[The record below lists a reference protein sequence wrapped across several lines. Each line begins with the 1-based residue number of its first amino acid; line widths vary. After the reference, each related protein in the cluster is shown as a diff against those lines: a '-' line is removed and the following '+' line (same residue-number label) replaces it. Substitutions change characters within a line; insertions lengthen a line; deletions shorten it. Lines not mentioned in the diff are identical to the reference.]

1 MLLHVIYSFV
11 WKVLRFETGYMRCR
25 TFFCHKHLSKWHQ
38 GNQRTSESQA
48 WFCSQSVL
56 EPLVHGNIDCASTNL
71 LTVDIIRAVKR
82 TDRILDHMKM
92 SFKKNNTKSK
102 IEIRLK
108 IEISSYKMKIRFY
121 NESFVVRVKGKES
134 LKIIEKH
141 KIFLRGTKIATGFN
155 KLLWQILLCK
165 VFLNY

>member
-1 MLLHVIYSFV
+1 
-11 WKVLRFETGYMRCR
+11 
-25 TFFCHKHLSKWHQ
+25 
-38 GNQRTSESQA
+38 
-48 WFCSQSVL
+48 
-56 EPLVHGNIDCASTNL
+56 
-71 LTVDIIRAVKR
+71 
-82 TDRILDHMKM
+82 MKM

-141 KIFLRGTKIATGFN
+141 EIFLRGTKIATGFN
-155 KLLWQILLCK
+155 KLL
-165 VFLNY
+165 